1 MAVREY
7 YDDYRPGCLSQFDLI
22 LACGDL
28 KRPYLEF
35 LVTMA
40 RCPLL
45 YVRGNHDDDFALEPP
60 EGCICI
66 EDRIYVHQGIRILGL
81 GGSYRYRKGNNMFT
95 EAQMGLRIL
104 RQKPKLWR
112 SGGIDILVT
121 HAPARH
127 INDFET
133 ADLNALY
140 GCWISTVPN
149 TLSTATS
156 TKITVPASRS
166 VPSITAPQSSTPA
179 DGMFLSIDPA
189 G

>member
-95 EAQMGLRIL
+95 EAQMGLQDPPAEAQALAQR
-104 RQKPKLWR
+104 RNR
-112 SGGIDILVT
+112 HSG
-121 HAPARH
+121 
-127 INDFET
+127 N
-133 ADLNALY
+133 
-140 GCWISTVPN
+140 
-149 TLSTATS
+149 
-156 TKITVPASRS
+156 SRS
-166 VPSITAPQSSTPA
+166 RPA
-179 DGMFLSIDPA
+179 HQRF
-189 G
+189 

>member
-1 MAVREY
+1 
-7 YDDYRPGCLSQFDLI
+7 
-22 LACGDL
+22 
-28 KRPYLEF
+28 
-35 LVTMA
+35 
-40 RCPLL
+40 
-45 YVRGNHDDDFALEPP
+45 VRGNYDDDFALEPP

-133 ADLNALY
+133 LTHRGFECFVRLLDQYRPKYFVHGHIHKNY
-140 GCWISTVPN
+140 GPGIPE
-149 TLSTATS
+149 
-156 TKITVPASRS
+156 RS
-166 VPSITAPQSSTPA
+166 VYHGTTIINAS
-179 DGMFLSIDPA
+179 GRYVFEY
-189 G
+189 

>member
-133 ADLNALY
+133 FTHRGFECFVRLLDQYRPKYFVHGHIHKNY
-140 GCWISTVPN
+140 GPGIPE
-149 TLSTATS
+149 
-156 TKITVPASRS
+156 RS
-166 VPSITAPQSSTPA
+166 VYHGTTIINAS
-179 DGMFLSIDPA
+179 GRYVFEY
-189 G
+189 

>member
-1 MAVREY
+1 
-7 YDDYRPGCLSQFDLI
+7 
-22 LACGDL
+22 
-28 KRPYLEF
+28 
-35 LVTMA
+35 MA

-104 RQKPKLWR
+104 GR
-112 SGGIDILVT
+112 SQALAQRRNRHSGNSRSR
-121 HAPARH
+121 RH

-133 ADLNALY
+133 LTHRGFECFVRLLDQYRPKYFVHGHIHKNY
-140 GCWISTVPN
+140 GPGIPE
-149 TLSTATS
+149 
-156 TKITVPASRS
+156 RS
-166 VPSITAPQSSTPA
+166 VYHGTTIINAS
-179 DGMFLSIDPA
+179 GRYVFEY
-189 G
+189 